1 MMTGYPLGMIL
12 LIVVTI
18 LIYFGLAHRVLD
30 RLRISDKTALLLVGL
45 LIVGSFI
52 NIPITNGPPRVS
64 VNVGGALVPFGLA
77 IYLLLKAGT
86 SKEWIRALIATV
98 ATVVAIVLT
107 NRYLFAADD
116 PWQGGIDFIDPL
128 YVYPIIAAV
137 VAYIAGR
144 SRRSAFVA
152 ATLGM
157 LSLDVFHYFQL
168 ASTGIPGRVAM
179 GGAGAFDAIILA
191 GIGAVLL
198 AEIIGEGRERLQGG
212 PESEGKPPELL
223 KSLDGAFPQAAQKP
237 LPSDMDKKE
246 PGERD
251 DQDE

>member
-1 MMTGYPLGMIL
+1 MTGYPLGMIL

-30 RLRISDKTALLLVGL
+30 RLRINDRTALLVVVL
-45 LIVGSFI
+45 LIIGSFI
-52 NIPITNGPPRVS
+52 NIPLTQGPPAVS
-64 VNVGGALVPFGLA
+64 VNLGGALVPLGLSV
-77 IYLLLKAGT
+77 YLLLKAGT
-86 SKEWIRALIATV
+86 SKEWIRALIAT
-98 ATVVAIVLT
+98 AFTIAAITLT

-116 PWQGGIDFIDPL
+116 PWQGGFDFIDPL
-128 YVYPIIAAV
+128 YVYPIIAAL

-157 LSLDVFHYFQL
+157 LSLDVINYIQL
-168 ASTGIPGRVAM
+168 ANDGIPSRVAI
-179 GGAGAFDAIILA
+179 GGAGAFDAIIIA

-212 PESEGKPPELL
+212 PESKGKPRELL
-223 KSLDGAFPQAAQKP
+223 ESLDRAKPQPAQKP
-237 LPSDMDKKE
+237 LHS
-246 PGERD
+246 ERNTEQPRERE

>member
-1 MMTGYPLGMIL
+1 MMSGYPLGMIL

-30 RLRISDKTALLLVGL
+30 RLRITDRTALLLVAL
-45 LIVGSFI
+45 LIIGSFI
-52 NIPITNGPPRVS
+52 NIPISDGPPRVS
-64 VNVGGALVPFGLA
+64 VNVGGALVPLGLA
-77 IYLLLKAGT
+77 VYLLIKAGT
-86 SKEWIRALIATV
+86 SKEWIRALIATA

-128 YVYPIIAAV
+128 YVYPIIAAL
-137 VAYIAGR
+137 VAYIIGR
-144 SRRSAFVA
+144 SRRSAFIA

-157 LSLDVFHYFQL
+157 LSLDVFNYIQL
-168 ASTGIPGRVAM
+168 ATTGVPGRVAI
-179 GGAGAFDAIILA
+179 GGAGAFDAIIIA

-223 KSLDGAFPQAAQKP
+223 KSLDRAMPQAAQKP
-237 LPSDMDKKE
+237 LSSERNAEQPKE
-246 PGERD
+246 RGK
-251 DQDE
+251 QDE